1 MRLFAFFLTLIPLCA
16 SAFAQESFDWPQWQG
31 PDRNAISKERGLLQ
45 EWPEKGPP
53 LAWKIKGIGSGM
65 GGVAVSNGRIYTTG
79 DVGDASWIF
88 ALKESN
94 GELIWKAK
102 IGRGGEVGFSVTPPG
117 PRATPTV
124 DGDRVYILSQ
134 FGELVCYTIEG
145 KEVWRTDFVKD
156 HGGIVPTWGYSESVL
171 IDGDKLI
178 CMPGAPNAALVAL
191 NKMTGKVIWRSEV
204 PVRMAP
210 NSNPGGGRRGRGG
223 FDRGPESEASYASA
237 IIVDFEGHRQYVQF
251 TAKTLAGFDAATGKA
266 LWQYDPVAAHI
277 TCSTPIYQDG
287 LVFGSSA
294 YEGGG
299 GAVRLS
305 KGADGKIKATEA
317 YFTNHMRNHHGGM
330 IVVDGALY
338 GAAGGNEGGFLVCMD
353 FKTGQVLWRERRAPK
368 GSLAMADGRLYLR
381 AESGEVILIEPNRE
395 RYIERGR
402 FEQPERSRE
411 QAWPHPVI
419 ANGKLYLRDQDLLL
433 CYDVKKK

>member
-1 MRLFAFFLTLIPLCA
+1 MKHFTFLLVLVFLST

-45 EWPEKGPP
+45 TWPEKGPP
-53 LAWKIKGIGSGM
+53 LVWKAKGIGSGM
-65 GGVAVSNGRIYTTG
+65 GGMSISKGRVYTSG
-79 DVGDASWIF
+79 DSGDASWVY

-102 IGRGGEVGFSVTPPG
+102 LGRGGEVGNFVTPPG
-117 PRATPTV
+117 PRGTPTV
-124 DGDRVYILSQ
+124 DGDRLYLMSQ
-134 FGELVCYTIEG
+134 FGELVCFTTEG

-156 HGGIVPTWGYSESVL
+156 HGGIVPTWGYAESVL

-178 CMPGAPNAALVAL
+178 CTPGAADATLVAL
-191 NKMTGKVIWRSEV
+191 NKMTGKTIWRS
-204 PVRMAP
+204 PAATR
-210 NSNPGGGRRGRGG
+210 NSASGQGGRRGGPNRGA
-223 FDRGPESEASYASA
+223 ESGASYASIIA
-237 IIVDFEGHRQYVQF
+237 IDFEGQRQYVQL
-251 TAKTLAGFDAATGKA
+251 TAKTLAGFSASDGKL
-266 LWQYDPVAAHI
+266 LWQYDPVAAQI
-277 TCSTPIYQDG
+277 SCSTPIYQDG
-287 LVFGSSA
+287 LVFASSA

-299 GAVRLS
+299 GAVKLS
-305 KGADGKIKATEA
+305 KEADGKIKATEV

-338 GAAGGNEGGFLVCMD
+338 GAAGGNEGGFLVCLD
-353 FKTGQVLWRERRAPK
+353 FKTGEVLWRERQAPK

-381 AESGEVILIEPNRE
+381 AESGTMILIEPNRE
-395 RYIERGR
+395 KYLERGR
-402 FEQPERSRE
+402 FEQPERTRE

-419 ANGKLYLRDQDLLL
+419 ANGKLYIRDQDLLL

>member
-1 MRLFAFFLTLIPLCA
+1 VVKLFAFFLTLILLSA

-65 GGVAVSNGRIYTTG
+65 GGVAISKGRVYTTG
-79 DVGDASWIF
+79 DVDGSAWIF

-102 IGRGGEVGFSVTPPG
+102 IGRGGEVGFSVTPSG
-117 PRATPTV
+117 PRSTPTV
-124 DGDRVYILSQ
+124 DGDRLYILSQ
-134 FGELVCYTIEG
+134 FGELVCYTTEG
-145 KEVWRTDFVKD
+145 KEIWRTDFVKD

-171 IDGDKLI
+171 IDGEKLI

-204 PVRMAP
+204 PARLAP
-210 NSNPGGGRRGRGG
+210 SSNPGGRRGGPSRGA
-223 FDRGPESEASYASA
+223 DSEASYASA
-237 IIVDFEGHRQYVQF
+237 IIVDFEGQRQYVQF
-251 TAKTLAGFDAATGKA
+251 TAKTLAGFDAATGKL
-266 LWQYDPVAAHI
+266 LWQYDPVAARI

-305 KGADGKIKATEA
+305 KDTNGKLKATEV

-353 FKTGQVLWRERRAPK
+353 FKTGQVLWRERQAPK

-381 AESGEVILIEPNRE
+381 AESGTMILIEPNRE
-395 RYIERGR
+395 KYIERGR
-402 FEQPERSRE
+402 FEQPDRSRE
-411 QAWPHPVI
+411 PAWPHPVI
-419 ANGKLYLRDQDLLL
+419 ANGKLYLRDQDTLL
-433 CYDVKKK
+433 CYDVKRK

>member
-1 MRLFAFFLTLIPLCA
+1 MNRFAFLLIVVLFSP

-31 PDRNAISKERGLLQ
+31 PERNAISKERGLLQ
-45 EWPEKGPP
+45 VWPEKGPP
-53 LAWKIKGIGSGM
+53 LAWKVKGLGSGM
-65 GGVAVSNGRIYTTG
+65 GGVAISQGRIYTSG
-79 DVGDASWIF
+79 DSGDSSWAL

-94 GELIWKAK
+94 GELLWKAK
-102 IGRGGEVGFSVTPPG
+102 LGRGGEVGMSVTPAG
-117 PRATPTV
+117 PRSTPTV
-124 DGDRVYILSQ
+124 DGDRLYLLSQ
-134 FGELVCYTIEG
+134 FGELVCYTTEG

-156 HGGIVPTWGYSESVL
+156 HGGVVPTWGYAESVL

-178 CMPGAPNAALVAL
+178 CSPGAPNAALLAL

-204 PVRMAP
+204 PTR
-210 NSNPGGGRRGRGG
+210 GGANAGGQSGRRG
-223 FDRGPESEASYASA
+223 GPPSRQPEAGANYASSIA
-237 IIVDFEGHRQYVQF
+237 IDFEGVRQYVQF
-251 TAKTLAGFDAATGKA
+251 TTKTLAGFSATDGKA
-266 LWQYDPVAAHI
+266 LWQFDPVAANI

-299 GAVRLS
+299 GAVKLS
-305 KGADGKIKATEA
+305 KEANGKIKATQV

-338 GAAGGNEGGFLVCMD
+338 GAAGGNEGGFLVCLD
-353 FKTGQVLWRERRAPK
+353 FQTGQVLWRERQAPK
-368 GSLAMADGRLYLR
+368 GALALADGRLYLR
-381 AESGEVILIEPNRE
+381 AESGTMLLIEPNRE
-395 RYIERGR
+395 KYIERGR
-402 FEQPERSRE
+402 FEQPERTRE

-419 ANGKLYLRDQDLLL
+419 ANGKLYVRDQDLLL

>member
-1 MRLFAFFLTLIPLCA
+1 MKRFAFFLMQIFLST
-16 SAFAQESFDWPQWQG
+16 SAFAQVSFDWPQWQG

-45 EWPEKGPP
+45 TWSENGPP
-53 LAWKIKGIGSGM
+53 LVWRAKGIGSGM
-65 GGVAVSNGRIYTTG
+65 GGMAVSQGRIYTSG
-79 DVGDASWIF
+79 DVGDASWVF

-102 IGRGGEVGFSVTPPG
+102 IGRGGEVGRIFTPSG
-117 PRATPTV
+117 PRSTPTV
-124 DGDRVYILSQ
+124 DGNRLYILSQ
-134 FGELVCYTIEG
+134 YGELVCYTTEG

-156 HGGIVPTWGYSESVL
+156 HGGIVPTWGYAESVL

-178 CMPGAPNAALVAL
+178 CSPGAPNAALLAL

-204 PVRMAP
+204 PARLSP
-210 NSNPGGGRRGRGG
+210 NSSQGGQSGRGG
-223 FDRGPESEASYASA
+223 PRGPESGANYASTIA
-237 IIVDFEGHRQYVQF
+237 INFEGVRQYVQF
-251 TAKTLAGFDAATGKA
+251 TALTLAGFAVETGKV
-266 LWQYDPVAAHI
+266 LWQYDPVAARI

-299 GAVRLS
+299 GAVKLS
-305 KGADGKIKATEA
+305 KEADGKIKATEV

-338 GAAGGNEGGFLVCMD
+338 GAAGGNEGGFLVCLD
-353 FKTGQVLWRERRAPK
+353 FKTGAVLWRERQAPK

-381 AESGEVILIEPNRE
+381 AESGTMILIEPNRE
-395 RYIERGR
+395 KYIERGR
-402 FEQPERSRE
+402 FQQPERTRE
-411 QAWPHPVI
+411 PAWTHPVI
-419 ANGKLYLRDQDLLL
+419 ANGKLYVRDQDLLL

>member
-1 MRLFAFFLTLIPLCA
+1 MKHFALFLTVILLRT
-16 SAFAQESFDWPQWQG
+16 SAFAQASFDWPQWQG
-31 PDRNAISKERGLLQ
+31 PDRNAISKEPGLLQ
-45 EWPEKGPP
+45 TWPEKGPP
-53 LAWKIKGIGSGM
+53 LVWKIKGIGSGM
-65 GGVAVSNGRIYTTG
+65 GGVAISNGRIYTSG
-79 DVGDASWIF
+79 DSGDASWVF
-88 ALKESN
+88 ALKEST

-102 IGRGGEVGFSVTPPG
+102 LGRSGEVGFSVTPSG
-117 PRATPTV
+117 PRGTPTV
-124 DGDRVYILSQ
+124 DGDRLYLMNQ
-134 FGELVCYTIEG
+134 HGELVCFTTAG

-156 HGGIVPTWGYSESVL
+156 HSAIVPTWGYAESVL

-178 CMPGAPNAALVAL
+178 CSPGAPNAALMAL

-204 PVRMAP
+204 PVRKTP
-210 NSNPGGGRRGRGG
+210 SSDQGGRPGRPGADAG
-223 FDRGPESEASYASA
+223 ASYASIIA
-237 IIVDFEGHRQYVQF
+237 IDFEGVRQYVQF
-251 TAKTLAGFDAATGKA
+251 TAKTLAGFAAASGKL
-266 LWQYDPVAAHI
+266 LWQYDPVAARI

-299 GAVRLS
+299 GAVKLS
-305 KGADGKIKATEA
+305 KEADGKIKATEV

-353 FKTGQVLWRERRAPK
+353 FKTGEILWRERQAPK

-381 AESGEVILIEPNRE
+381 AESGTMILIEPNRE
-395 RYIERGR
+395 KFIERGR
-402 FEQPERSRE
+402 FEQPERTRE

-419 ANGKLYLRDQDLLL
+419 ANGKLYIRDQDLLL